1 MIIASILQS
10 KGADVSTVRPED
22 KISGVIQ
29 TLKRQGIGALV
40 LTDGGSKIL
49 GIISERDIIGTL
61 AERGP
66 EALDLPVGELAT
78 MTVQTCAPGDS
89 IEKVMSIM
97 TKWRIR
103 HLPVVENDKLVGIVS
118 IGDVVKY
125 RLDEIASEAEALR
138 EYMFN

>member
-10 KGADVSTVRPED
+10 KGADVSTVRPND
-22 KISGVIQ
+22 KISDVIQ
-29 TLKRQGIGALV
+29 TLKSQGIGALV

-66 EALDLPVGELAT
+66 EALNLPVGELAT

-103 HLPVVENDKLVGIVS
+103 HLPVVENEKLAGIVS
-118 IGDVVKY
+118 IGDVVKF
-125 RLDEIASEAEALR
+125 RLEEIASEAEALR

>member
-10 KGADVSTVRPED
+10 KGADVSTVRPGD
-22 KISGVIQ
+22 KISDVIQ
-29 TLKRQGIGALV
+29 TLKRQGIGSLV

-66 EALDLPVGELAT
+66 EALDLPAGELAT
-78 MTVQTCAPGDS
+78 MTVQTCAPNDS
-89 IEKVMSIM
+89 IEKVMTIM

-103 HLPVVENDKLVGIVS
+103 HLPVVEDDKLAGIVS

-125 RLDEIASEAEALR
+125 RLEEIASEAEALR